1 MVFELT
7 INCKNKEWRKMEKET
22 YINNAF
28 QFVNI
33 LFDLGFYE
41 LKLLTGQHFF
51 FAFRVLL
58 FC

>member
-1 MVFELT
+1 
-7 INCKNKEWRKMEKET
+7 MEKET